1 MATWSSSITESGTI
15 PFMPT
20 SLKFLR
26 KRETRSN
33 GGKPSDWSATAIP
46 WRGQRSTSKCVRTA
60 GPSILCPGLRSHRYF
75 YSVKIVYEPIERN
88 SARRQPMRF
97 VGKHGMPVALLFVG
111 MALGFFLAGHWVPNV
126 AAVPRQDYESLQAFT
141 NILSIVKKSYVQEVD
156 TKNLINGAINGMLS
170 SLDPHSA
177 YLTPDLY
184 KELQMDTQ
192 GRFGGLGIEI
202 TVKNGVLTVVSPI
215 EDTPAFKAGIKPG
228 DMIFKI
234 GDEFTKD
241 MTLVDAVKKMR
252 GPKGTKIKISIKR
265 EGVPELIDYTLER
278 DTIRVQSVRSRG
290 LDEGYGYIRLA
301 QFQERSDRDVQ
312 KALEKLAAEK
322 GGLKGLVLDLRNNP
336 GGLLTQAV
344 RVADL
349 FLDSGLIVYTE
360 GRIESQKQKFF
371 AQKEGS
377 WLDFPIVV
385 LVNGGSASA
394 SEIVAGALQD
404 HKRAVVLGTKT
415 FGKGSVQTILPLD
428 DNSALRLTTARYFT
442 PKGRSIQA
450 TGIVPDIV
458 VENATTPDGKPDAPR
473 RPGLREENLPG
484 HLQNPT
490 QTPNSTQDQLDKEK
504 ENQIPSSGPTG
515 DETIDNDAQLK
526 RALDLLKS
534 WDVFKQIVQKKAA

>member
-1 MATWSSSITESGTI
+1 MQ
-15 PFMPT
+15 
-20 SLKFLR
+20 
-26 KRETRSN
+26 
-33 GGKPSDWSATAIP
+33 SA
-46 WRGQRSTSKCVRTA
+46 
-60 GPSILCPGLRSHRYF
+60 
-75 YSVKIVYEPIERN
+75 
-88 SARRQPMRF
+88 
-97 VGKHGMPVALLFVG
+97 GKHIMPVILLLLGV
-111 MALGFFLAGHWVPNV
+111 ALGFFLAGQWVPNV
-126 AAVPRQDYESLQAFT
+126 SAVPRQDYESLEAFT
-141 NILSIVKKSYVQEVD
+141 NILSIVKKNYVEEVE
-156 TKNLINGAINGMLS
+156 TKNLVNGAINGMLN

-177 YLTPDLY
+177 YLTPELY
-184 KELQMDTQ
+184 KDLQMDTQ

-202 TVKNGVLTVVSPI
+202 TVKGGVLTVVSPI

-234 GDEFTKD
+234 EDEFTKD

-252 GPKGTKIKISIKR
+252 GPKGTKINLSIKR
-265 EGVPELIDYTLER
+265 EGVPELIDFTLVR
-278 DTIRVQSVRSRG
+278 DTIRVQSVRSRV
-290 LDEGYGYIRLA
+290 LESGYGYIRLA

-322 GGLKGLVLDLRNNP
+322 SGLKGLVLDLRNNP

-360 GRIESQKQKFF
+360 GRIESQKQKYF
-371 AQKEGS
+371 AQKDGS
-377 WLDFPIVV
+377 WMDFPMVV

-442 PKGRSIQA
+442 PSGRSIQA

-458 VENATTPDGKPDAPR
+458 VDATPQQDGKPDEKK
-473 RPGLREENLPG
+473 RPMLREENLPG
-484 HLQNPT
+484 HLPSPQSAPG
-490 QTPNSTQDQLDKEK
+490 QQPDQGDKEK
-504 ENQIPSSGPTG
+504 EKLVPPSAPTG
-515 DETIDNDAQLK
+515 DDSIDNDAQLK

-534 WDVFKQIVQKKAA
+534 WDVFKQLVQKKAA

>member
-1 MATWSSSITESGTI
+1 MRIMTKHGV
-15 PFMPT
+15 
-20 SLKFLR
+20 SL
-26 KRETRSN
+26 
-33 GGKPSDWSATAIP
+33 
-46 WRGQRSTSKCVRTA
+46 
-60 GPSILCPGLRSHRYF
+60 SILL
-75 YSVKIVYEPIERN
+75 
-88 SARRQPMRF
+88 
-97 VGKHGMPVALLFVG
+97 VGI
-111 MALGFFLAGHWVPNV
+111 ALGFILAAQWVPNV
-126 AAVPRQDYESLQAFT
+126 SAVPRQDYETLETFT
-141 NILSIVKKSYVQEVD
+141 NILSIVKKNYVEDVE
-156 TKNLINGAINGMLS
+156 TKNLVNGAINGMLT

-184 KELQMDTQ
+184 KDLQMDTQ

-215 EDTPAFKAGIKPG
+215 EDTPAFKAGVKPG

-234 GDEFTKD
+234 EDDFTKD

-252 GPKGTKIKISIKR
+252 GPKGTKINLSIKR
-265 EGVPELIDYTLER
+265 EGISELINLTLTR
-278 DTIRVQSVRSRG
+278 DTIRVQSVRNRT
-290 LDEGYGYIRLA
+290 LEPGYGYIRLA
-301 QFQERSDRDVQ
+301 QFQERSDRDLQ
-312 KALEKLAAEK
+312 RALEKLAAEK

-344 RVADL
+344 RVTDL
-349 FLDSGLIVYTE
+349 FLDAGLIVYTE
-360 GRIESQKQKFF
+360 GRIESQRQKFF
-371 AQKEGS
+371 AQKDTPVM
-377 WLDFPIVV
+377 DFPIVV

-404 HKRAVVLGTKT
+404 HKRAIVLGTKT

-450 TGIVPDIV
+450 TGIVPDII
-458 VENATTPDGKPDAPR
+458 VESTPQQDGKVEER
-473 RPGLREENLPG
+473 KRSGVREENLPG
-484 HLQNPT
+484 HLLNP
-490 QTPNSTQDQLDKEK
+490 QTPGQTPEQILKEQDK
-504 ENQIPSSGPTG
+504 QIPSTAPTG

>member
-1 MATWSSSITESGTI
+1 MRLIGRHSSSLAVLIVGI
-15 PFMPT
+15 
-20 SLKFLR
+20 
-26 KRETRSN
+26 
-33 GGKPSDWSATAIP
+33 AIGLFIA
-46 WRGQRSTSKCVRTA
+46 GQ
-60 GPSILCPGLRSHRYF
+60 
-75 YSVKIVYEPIERN
+75 
-88 SARRQPMRF
+88 
-97 VGKHGMPVALLFVG
+97 
-111 MALGFFLAGHWVPNV
+111 WVPSV
-126 AAVPRQDYESLQAFT
+126 SAVPRQDYESLELFT
-141 NILSIVKKSYVQEVD
+141 NILSIVKKNYVEEVD
-156 TKNLINGAINGMLS
+156 IKNLVNGAVGGMLS

-177 YLTPDLY
+177 YLTPEHY
-184 KELQMDTQ
+184 KDLQMDTQ

-202 TVKNGVLTVVSPI
+202 TIKAGVLTVVSPI

-234 GDEFTKD
+234 EEEFTKD

-252 GPKGTKIKISIKR
+252 GLKGTKINISIKR
-265 EGVPELIDYTLER
+265 EGLPELIDFTLVR
-278 DTIRVQSVRSRG
+278 DTIRVQSVRSRA
-290 LDEGYGYIRLA
+290 LESGYGYIRLA

-312 KALEKLAAEK
+312 RALETLVAAK

-344 RVADL
+344 RISDI
-349 FLDSGLIVYTE
+349 FLDSGMIVYTE
-360 GRIESQKQKFF
+360 GRIESQKQKYFS
-371 AQKEGS
+371 QKNAS

-458 VENATTPDGKPDAPR
+458 VDNAPAQDAKPEER
-473 RPGLREENLPG
+473 KRSGGIREENLPG
-484 HLQNPT
+484 HLQN
-490 QTPNSTQDQLDKEK
+490 QQKTPAEEQEQGTKDNAV
-504 ENQIPSSGPTG
+504 PSSGPTG
-515 DETIDNDAQLK
+515 DETIDKDLQLK

-534 WDVFKQIVQKKAA
+534 WDVFKQIVQKPGS